1 MIKQFGIMMMLV
13 CTVVTASAD
22 IAFEVKDVEAH
33 QRYPWN
39 GKVDIDFT
47 IDSAVEGSNFA
58 VRVEAKDTVGKTNI
72 TLKTVKYEDKV
83 ALSSL
88 EKLPAGRHRVT
99 WDADQDVPDALISS
113 LAFSVS
119 AWTVNEA
126 IPENGLYMVI
136 DLSAG
141 TTEEGTGTRFP
152 ISYLTAVPK
161 GGWTDEYKTT
171 KLVLRR
177 VPAGKDPLG
186 RYELTQDFYAGVFE
200 VTEAQWCCV
209 VGGQDF
215 TNTLPKTAEYIDIR
229 GSKEGRRWPSSA
241 KVDADSFLGKLRIMT
256 GLPNLDLPTEAQWE
270 YACRAGTTTAYN
282 VGGAVSDYIL
292 TNAVGWCRE
301 NSGDVRHV
309 VGEKVPNAW
318 GLYDMHGNLSELC
331 LDIYLNDGYS
341 ERLKGRDP
349 KGAPL
354 PTNYTYSYYN
364 IRTCRG
370 GDYHSAYVNMGMN
383 YLSGGGVS
391 TSDSGGYP
399 YLRGCRL
406 FLTLP

>member
-1 MIKQFGIMMMLV
+1 MVKQLGIMMVSVLA
-13 CTVVTASAD
+13 VVAAYAD
-22 IAFEVKDVEAH
+22 ITFEVKDVEAH

-47 IDSAVEGSNFA
+47 IDSAVDGSNFA

-88 EKLPAGRHRVT
+88 KKLPAGRHRVT
-99 WDADQDVPDALISS
+99 WDADQDVPDALIPS

-126 IPENGLYMVI
+126 IPGNGLYMVI

-215 TNTLPKTAEYIDIR
+215 TNTLPKTAEYINIR
-229 GSKEGRRWPSSA
+229 GSEEGRKWPSSA
-241 KVDADSFLGKLRIMT
+241 KVDTDSFLGKLRIMT

-270 YACRAGTTTAYN
+270 YACRAGTTTTYN

-331 LDIYLNDGYS
+331 LDIYSRDYS

-354 PTNYTYSYYN
+354 PTSYPTYYSH
-364 IRTCRG
+364 RTMRG
-370 GDYHSAYVNMGMN
+370 GDYHSAYVNMGVN
-383 YLSGGGVS
+383 YFDGLYERSG
-391 TSDSGGYP
+391 TP
-399 YLRGCRL
+399 YLRGFRL

>member
-1 MIKQFGIMMMLV
+1 MVKQLGIMMMLV
-13 CTVVTASAD
+13 CTAVTASAD
-22 IAFEVKDVEAH
+22 ITFEVKDVEAH

-99 WDADQDVPDALISS
+99 WDADQDVPDALIPS

-186 RYELTQDFYAGVFE
+186 RYELTKDFYAGVFE

-215 TNTLPKTAEYIDIR
+215 TNTLPKCVSYTNIR
-229 GSKEGRRWPSSA
+229 GHREGRSSWPSSA
-241 KVDADSFLGKLRIMT
+241 KVDADSFLAKLRIMT

-282 VGGAVSDYIL
+282 VGGAVSYYFL
-292 TNAVGWCRE
+292 AKAVGWYSA
-301 NSGDVRHV
+301 NSGLVCHA

-318 GLYDMHGNLSELC
+318 GLYDMHGNLSEWC
-331 LDIYLNDGYS
+331 LDNYSNDYS
-341 ERLKGRDP
+341 ERLKGKDP

-354 PTNYTYSYYN
+354 SPGGLGAARNR
-364 IRTCRG
+364 ICRG
-370 GDYHSAYVNMGMN
+370 GDYRTEYS
-383 YLSGGGVS
+383 SITS
-391 TSDSGGYP
+391 TSMNWPGDYYDSTY
-399 YLRGCRL
+399 GCRL

>member
-1 MIKQFGIMMMLV
+1 MVKQLGIMMVSVLA
-13 CTVVTASAD
+13 VVAAYAD
-22 IAFEVKDVEAH
+22 ITFEVKDVEAH

-47 IDSAVEGSNFA
+47 IDSAVDGSNFA

-88 EKLPAGRHRVT
+88 KKLPAGRHRVT
-99 WDADQDVPDALISS
+99 WDADQDVPDALIPS

-126 IPENGLYMVI
+126 IPGNGLYMVI

-215 TNTLPKTAEYIDIR
+215 TNTLPKTAEYINIR
-229 GSKEGRRWPSSA
+229 GSEEGRKWPSSA
-241 KVDADSFLGKLRIMT
+241 KVDTDSFLGKLRIMT

-270 YACRAGTTTAYN
+270 YACRAGTTTTYN

-331 LDIYLNDGYS
+331 LDIYSRDYS

-349 KGAPL
+349 QGAPL
-354 PTNYTYSYYN
+354 PTYTSSYS
-364 IRTCRG
+364 RRPMRG
-370 GDYHSAYVNMGMN
+370 GDYHSAYVNMGVN
-383 YLSGGGVS
+383 YFEGLYECGG
-391 TSDSGGYP
+391 TTP
-399 YLRGCRL
+399 YLRGFRL

>member
-1 MIKQFGIMMMLV
+1 MVKQLGIMMVSVLA
-13 CTVVTASAD
+13 VVAASAD

-126 IPENGLYMVI
+126 IPGNGLYMVI

-186 RYELTQDFYAGVFE
+186 RYELTQDFYVGVFE
-200 VTEAQWCCV
+200 VTEAQWCYV

-215 TNTLPKTAEYIDIR
+215 TNTLPKGVAYTGIR
-229 GSKEGRRWPSSA
+229 GSREGRSWPSSA

-270 YACRAGTTTAYN
+270 YACRAGTTTMYN
-282 VGGAVSDYIL
+282 VGGAVSDCIL

-301 NSGDVRHV
+301 NSGGVCHV

-318 GLYDMHGNLSELC
+318 GLYDMHGNLSEWC
-331 LDIYLNDGYS
+331 LDHFSNDYS
-341 ERLKGRDP
+341 ERLKGWDP

-354 PTNYTYSYYN
+354 SPGGLGAARSR
-364 IRTCRG
+364 ILRG
-370 GDYHSAYVNMGMN
+370 GDYYTEYVKIR
-383 YLSGGGVS
+383 S
-391 TSDSGGYP
+391 TSMVAAADWTNGTP
-399 YLRGCRL
+399 YVYGCRL

>member
-1 MIKQFGIMMMLV
+1 MKKNLFLIAVLFCGVSM
-13 CTVVTASAD
+13 SAD

-72 TLKTVKYEDKV
+72 TLKTVKYDDKV

-99 WDADQDVPDALISS
+99 WDADQDVSDALIPS

-177 VPAGKDPLG
+177 VSAGKDPLG

-229 GSKEGRRWPSSA
+229 GYKEGRKWPSSA

-270 YACRAGTTTAYN
+270 YACRAGTTTTYN

-292 TNAVGWCRE
+292 TNAVGWCSE

-331 LDIYLNDGYS
+331 LDIYSRDYS

-354 PTNYTYSYYN
+354 PNDSYN
-364 IRTCRG
+364 IRIRRG
-370 GDYHSAYVNMGMN
+370 GDYHSAYVYMGVN
-383 YLSGGGVS
+383 YLWPGTGTSS
-391 TSDSGGYP
+391 SDSGGYP
-399 YLRGCRL
+399 YLRGFRL

>member
-1 MIKQFGIMMMLV
+1 MVKQLGVMMVSVLAAV
-13 CTVVTASAD
+13 AASAD

-47 IDSAVEGSNFA
+47 IDSAVDGSNFA

-99 WDADQDVPDALISS
+99 WDADQDVPDALIPS

-126 IPENGLYMVI
+126 IPGNGLYMVI

-177 VPAGKDPLG
+177 VSAGKDPLG

-229 GSKEGRRWPSSA
+229 GSKEGRKWPSSA
-241 KVDADSFLGKLRIMT
+241 KVDADSFLGKLQIMT

-270 YACRAGTTTAYN
+270 YACRAGTTTTYN

-292 TNAVGWCRE
+292 TNAVGWCSE

-331 LDIYLNDGYS
+331 LDILSRDYS

-354 PTNYTYSYYN
+354 SPPNGSYY
-364 IRTCRG
+364 IRICRG
-370 GDYHSAYVNMGMN
+370 GDYHSAYVNMGVN
-383 YLSGGGVS
+383 YSGAGIS
-391 TSDSGGYP
+391 SSDFGGYP
-399 YLRGCRL
+399 YLRGFRL

>member
-1 MIKQFGIMMMLV
+1 MIKQLGAMMVSVLAAV
-13 CTVVTASAD
+13 AASAD
-22 IAFEVKDVEAH
+22 IPFEVKDVEAH
-33 QRYPWN
+33 QLYPWS

-99 WDADQDVPDALISS
+99 WDADQDVPDALIPS

-126 IPENGLYMVI
+126 IPGNGLYMVV

-186 RYELTQDFYAGVFE
+186 RYELTQDFYVGVFE

-215 TNTLPKTAEYIDIR
+215 TNTLPKTAEYINIR
-229 GSKEGRRWPSSA
+229 GSEEGRKWPSSA
-241 KVDADSFLGKLRIMT
+241 KVDTDSFLGKLRIMT

-292 TNAVGWCRE
+292 TNAVGWCSE

-331 LDIYLNDGYS
+331 LDIFSRDYS
-341 ERLKGRDP
+341 EQLKGRDP

-354 PTNYTYSYYN
+354 PTGGSTGY
-364 IRTCRG
+364 IRVRRG
-370 GDYHSAYVNMGMN
+370 GDFHSSYVNMGVN
-383 YLSGGGVS
+383 NRPSPS
-391 TSDSGGYP
+391 SSSSDHGGYP
-399 YLRGCRL
+399 YIRGCRL

>member
-1 MIKQFGIMMMLV
+1 MKRTFFFTLFLLQVLGM
-13 CTVVTASAD
+13 VVYAD

-126 IPENGLYMVI
+126 IPGNGLYMVI

-177 VPAGKDPLG
+177 IPAGKDPLG

-215 TNTLPKTAEYIDIR
+215 TNTLPKCVSYINIR
-229 GSKEGRRWPSSA
+229 GSREGRSSWPSSA
-241 KVDADSFLGKLRIMT
+241 KVDADSFLAKLRIMT

-270 YACRAGTTTAYN
+270 YACRAGTTTTYN

-292 TNAVGWCRE
+292 ANAVGWCSE

-318 GLYDMHGNLSELC
+318 GLYDMHGNLSEWC
-331 LDIYLNDGYS
+331 LDNFSSDYS
-341 ERLKGRDP
+341 ERLKGLDP

-354 PTNYTYSYYN
+354 SPGGLGATRNR
-364 IRTCRG
+364 ICRG
-370 GDYHSAYVNMGMN
+370 GDYRKKYS
-383 YLSGGGVS
+383 SI
-391 TSDSGGYP
+391 TSISMEWPGDFYGDTTY
-399 YLRGCRL
+399 GCRL

>member
-1 MIKQFGIMMMLV
+1 MIKQLGAMMVSVLAAV
-13 CTVVTASAD
+13 AAYAD

-47 IDSAVEGSNFA
+47 IDSSVEGSNFA

-215 TNTLPKTAEYIDIR
+215 TSTLPKTADYIGIR
-229 GSKEGRRWPSSA
+229 GSKEGSKWPSSE
-241 KVDADSFLGKLRIMT
+241 KVDTDSFLGKLRIMT

-309 VGEKVPNAW
+309 VGKKVPNAW

-331 LDIYLNDGYS
+331 LDIYLNDNS

-354 PTNYTYSYYN
+354 PDVASYYRY
-364 IRTCRG
+364 RTQRG
-370 GDYHSAYVNMGMN
+370 GDYGSDYVNMGVN
-383 YLSGGGVS
+383 YFSG
-391 TSDSGGYP
+391 TSEVNGTP

>member
-1 MIKQFGIMMMLV
+1 MKHTCYFTLFLLQVLGM
-13 CTVVTASAD
+13 AAYAD

-47 IDSAVEGSNFA
+47 IDGAVEGSNFA

-99 WDADQDVPDALISS
+99 WDADQDVPDVLIPS

-126 IPENGLYMVI
+126 IPESGLYMVI

-215 TNTLPKTAEYIDIR
+215 TNTLPKAAEYTNIR
-229 GSKEGRRWPSSA
+229 GTKEGRKWPSSA

-292 TNAVGWCRE
+292 TNAVGWCSE

-331 LDIYLNDGYS
+331 LDIFSRDYS
-341 ERLKGRDP
+341 EQLKGRDP

-354 PTNYTYSYYN
+354 PTGGSTGYV
-364 IRTCRG
+364 RVRRG
-370 GDYHSAYVNMGMN
+370 GDYHSSYVKMGVN
-383 YLSGGGVS
+383 NRFDS
-391 TSDSGGYP
+391 SDYGGYP
-399 YLRGCRL
+399 YIRGCRL

>member
-1 MIKQFGIMMMLV
+1 MVKQLGIMMVSVLA
-13 CTVVTASAD
+13 VVAAYAD

-72 TLKTVKYEDKV
+72 TLKTVKYKDRV

-99 WDADQDVPDALISS
+99 WDADQDVPDALIPS
-113 LAFSVS
+113 LTFSVS

-126 IPENGLYMVI
+126 IPGNGLYMVI

-186 RYELTQDFYAGVFE
+186 RYELTQDFYVGVFE

-229 GSKEGRRWPSSA
+229 GSKEGRKWPSSA
-241 KVDADSFLGKLRIMT
+241 KVDTDSFLGKLRIMT

-270 YACRAGTTTAYN
+270 YACRAGTTTTYN

-331 LDIYLNDGYS
+331 LDIYSRDYS

-354 PTNYTYSYYN
+354 SPPDGSYFT
-364 IRTCRG
+364 RTCRG
-370 GDYHSAYVNMGMN
+370 GDYHSAYVYMGVN
-383 YLSGGGVS
+383 YLWPGTGTSS
-391 TSDSGGYP
+391 SDSGGYP
-399 YLRGCRL
+399 YLRGFRL